1 MTRAARA
8 RRRVQSMILLMGLFS
23 ASCRGSKGSAQPAAA
38 PLIDLLAPRQV
49 ETRAETRRIVFG
61 EGDRRHLLDGW
72 SIDEHDPVRGL
83 SFVWATAL
91 EASVSFEVIQVEDEQ
106 FLVTLS
112 AFPTPAPQRIAVAV
126 NDHEVFRFTAQTIFL
141 EYRFVVRAG
150 DLHRGTN
157 RLTFRHSGLGKPGD
171 AAPESRSFAAA
182 YHSILIGPQCLPLRG
197 FGLPPPPAVKRLG
210 GRIPS
215 PLVATGPAAIFR
227 RLVVPTDSV
236 LRLRLSLPARSSAAA
251 VATLRLR
258 ERERVKEL
266 RMRLARPWL
275 GGTRTR
281 DMEVDLSA
289 WAGKTIDLE
298 LEIGPEPCRASV
310 ATVTIQKAAVFSA
323 YGDAHPG

>member
-1 MTRAARA
+1 
-8 RRRVQSMILLMGLFS
+8 MILLMGLFS

-91 EASVSFEVIQVEDEQ
+91 EASVSFEVVQVEDEQ

-112 AFPTPAPQRIAVAV
+112 AFPTLAPQRIAVVV

-157 RLTFRHSGLGKPGD
+157 RLTFRHSVLGKPED

-197 FGLPPPPAVKRLG
+197 FGLPPAPAVKRLMG
-210 GRIPS
+210 ERIPS
-215 PLVATGPAAIFR
+215 ALVATGPVAIFR
-227 RLVVPTDSV
+227 RLVVPSDAV

-258 ERERVKEL
+258 DGERAKEL

-275 GGTRTR
+275 GGRRTR

-298 LEIGPEPCRASV
+298 LELGPEPCRASV